1 MEKRK
6 QVHVR
11 IPHDIYKKLKVK
23 CVYEN
28 TSVTDYV
35 LNLIISNLSQAT
47 EKKSVLIVDDDTIVR
62 ESLKDWLKDTYDV
75 TTASTGKEA
84 LEIILKQDVDI
95 LIIDIR
101 LPEKDGVQ
109 VLREAKEIKP
119 HIQSIIIT
127 AYPTVDLA
135 IDAMKSGA
143 IDYLV
148 KPIDPYKL
156 EQLIWRTINKD
167 NSFIRRI

>member
-1 MEKRK
+1 MEKQK

-11 IPHDIYKKLKVK
+11 MPHEVYKRLKVK

-28 TSVTDYV
+28 TSITDYI
-35 LNLIISNLSQAT
+35 LNLILSSLSQLT
-47 EKKSVLIVDDDTIVR
+47 EKNSVLIVDDDTIVR
-62 ESLKDWLKDTYDV
+62 ESLRDWFKDTYDV
-75 TTASTGKEA
+75 TTAPTGKEA
-84 LEIILKQDVDI
+84 LELLHKQNFDV
-95 LIIDIR
+95 LIVDVR

-119 HIQSIIIT
+119 QIQSIIMT

-135 IDAMKSGA
+135 VEAMKLGA
-143 IDYLV
+143 VDYLI

-156 EQLIWRTINKD
+156 EQLIWRTIARTKSGN
-167 NSFIRRI
+167 R

>member
-6 QVHVR
+6 QVHIR
-11 IPHDIYKKLKVK
+11 MPQDIYKKLKVK

-28 TSVTDYV
+28 ISVTDYV
-35 LNLIISNLSQAT
+35 LNMIITNLSQPAG
-47 EKKSVLIVDDDTIVR
+47 KNSVLIVDDDTIVR
-62 ESLKDWLKDTYDV
+62 ESLKDWLQDTYDV

-84 LEIILKQDVDI
+84 LENIHKQDFDI
-95 LIIDIR
+95 LVIDVR
-101 LPEKDGVQ
+101 LPGKDGVH

-119 HIQSIIIT
+119 HIQSIIMT

-135 IDAMKSGA
+135 IDAMKLGA
-143 IDYLV
+143 VDYLV

-156 EQLIWRTINKD
+156 EQLIWRTITKD
-167 NSFIRRI
+167 NSAIRRI